1 MALYK
6 LDPLQTSMCSSELR
20 VKCKGSSSPIFSTE
34 LALTPQSLTLLLI
47 LSQANASYLFFSW
60 ILICIQFTVVVFNP
74 LSFVA
79 WLPFPLNPFFFFHN
93 LHIGC
98 HQKM

>member
-60 ILICIQFTVVVFNP
+60 ILVSFCCCCFAYSTLVYVVN
-74 LSFVA
+74 
-79 WLPFPLNPFFFFHN
+79 
-93 LHIGC
+93 
-98 HQKM
+98 